1 MTKAT
6 LLIIR
11 NGQYK
16 EAVLRGEKLIV
27 KSCGETY
34 NLTDVLNVGVPETLH
49 ENVEYNVSKTAPG
62 YLGHE
67 EKGDRDRAHK
77 TAIGLALAKVMQKVE
92 TLNEKLGVPFFAA
105 DLVVKP
111 HKYETKRGFDPLVKY
126 GPGHDMYNH
135 YHYDIELKLQPC
147 ANSK

>member
-1 MTKAT
+1 MTNAT

-11 NGQYK
+11 DGQYK
-16 EAVLRGEKLIV
+16 EAVRRGEKLIV
-27 KSCGETY
+27 KSGGETY
-34 NLTDVLNVGVPETLH
+34 NLADILNVGVPETLH
-49 ENVEYNVSKTAPG
+49 ESAKYDVAQNAPG

-67 EKGDRDRAHK
+67 EKGDREKAHK
-77 TAIGLALAKVMQKVE
+77 KAVSEALDKVMQKVE

-105 DLVVKP
+105 DLAINP
-111 HKYETKRGFDPLVKY
+111 HKYETKRGFDPCAII

-147 ANSK
+147 VKAK